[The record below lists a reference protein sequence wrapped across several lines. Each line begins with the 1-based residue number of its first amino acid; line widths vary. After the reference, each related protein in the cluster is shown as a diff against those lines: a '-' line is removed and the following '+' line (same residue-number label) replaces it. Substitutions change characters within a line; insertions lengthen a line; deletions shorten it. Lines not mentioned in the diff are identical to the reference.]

1 MWHFLTMRDIG
12 MQART
17 RSRIVRDLS
26 AAILLSS
33 VKIREYKPEDLE
45 QILEGMNGRG
55 SRRRE
60 DKFRLLEC
68 SDAFFCYVAEDD
80 SEIKGFVIMEDL
92 RDGVSYYMVQINV
105 AERREG
111 AGKQL
116 VRKVLERIGTG
127 GQISLCVNTDNEDAI
142 RFYESLAFRR
152 SGRVEGYSKGQDK
165 YWYEIDL

>member
-1 MWHFLTMRDIG
+1 MRDIG